1 MVPKLFFVPFLV
13 FPQLLICHGYGK
25 DQHCEAPWLGST
37 DGLIDNCDLLKNKF
51 VVNLVNLVSLECV
64 RAIGYKVKNEADW
77 DEIIEVVD
85 PTKVVAFE
93 TTEAFCQ
100 PLNLTLG
107 VRFWNGTTHEN
118 RKVKLELN
126 PMGCISFE
134 DLTSDEIQSLRIR
147 CPKGGLKL
155 LSPRENRMIQSK
167 SEGTSQDEK
176 VIFGPW
182 RDTEVCSESCGNLG
196 HLLQTRSCSAP
207 NPQLTCASLNSS
219 QVFRTGSTP
228 CNRQLCQGM
237 WIHIPFRYCL

>member
-1 MVPKLFFVPFLV
+1 MVPKLFVMLFLV
-13 FPQLLICHGYGK
+13 FSAIPQLLICHGE
-25 DQHCEAPWLGST
+25 DQQCEDPWLGST

-51 VVNLVNLVSLECV
+51 EVNLVNLECV
-64 RAIGYKVKNEADW
+64 RAIGYKVKNKTDW
-77 DEIIEVVD
+77 DKIIEVVD

-118 RKVKLELN
+118 RKVKVKLN
-126 PMGCISFE
+126 PMACSQK
-134 DLTSDEIQSLRIR
+134 DLTLSEIQSLKRR

-155 LSPRENRMIQSK
+155 LSPRENKMIQSK
-167 SEGTSQDEK
+167 SEETATSQDEK

-207 NPQLTCASLNSS
+207 HPQLTCASLNSS
-219 QVFRTGSTP
+219 QVLRTGSTP

-237 WIHIPFRYCL
+237 SIHIPFIF

>member
-1 MVPKLFFVPFLV
+1 MVPKLLFVLFLV
-13 FPQLLICHGYGK
+13 FSAIPQLLICHGK
-25 DQHCEAPWLGST
+25 DQQCEAPWLRST

-51 VVNLVNLVSLECV
+51 VVNLVNLVNLDCV
-64 RAIGYKVKNEADW
+64 RAIGYKVKNETNW
-77 DEIIEVVD
+77 VEIIEVVD

-100 PLNLTLG
+100 PLNLMLG
-107 VRFWNGTTHEN
+107 VRFWNGTTYEN

-126 PMGCISFE
+126 PTACSLE
-134 DLTSDEIQSLRIR
+134 DLTSSEMQSLKRR
-147 CPKGGLKL
+147 CPEVGPKL
-155 LSPRENRMIQSK
+155 LSPRENRMMQTK

-176 VIFGPW
+176 VIFGQW

-207 NPQLTCASLNSS
+207 HPQLTCASLNSS
-219 QVFRTGSTP
+219 HVFRTGSTP

-237 WIHIPFRYCL
+237 SIHIPFR

>member
-1 MVPKLFFVPFLV
+1 MVSKLFFVPFLV
-13 FPQLLICHGYGK
+13 FPQLLICHGK
-25 DQHCEAPWLGST
+25 DQQCEAPWLGST

-51 VVNLVNLVSLECV
+51 DVNLVNLVSLECV
-64 RAIGYKVKNEADW
+64 RAIGYKVKNETDW

-118 RKVKLELN
+118 RKVKVKLN
-126 PMGCISFE
+126 PMACSQK
-134 DLTSDEIQSLRIR
+134 DLTLSEIQSLKRR
-147 CPKGGLKL
+147 CPEVGLKL
-155 LSPRENRMIQSK
+155 LSPRENKMLQSK
-167 SEGTSQDEK
+167 SEDTATGQDEK

-182 RDTEVCSESCGNLG
+182 RDTEVCSESCGTLG
-196 HLLQTRSCSAP
+196 HLLQIRSCSAP
-207 NPQLTCASLNSS
+207 HPQLTCASLNSS
-219 QVFRTGSTP
+219 EIFRTGSTP

-237 WIHIPFRYCL
+237 PIHIPFIS